1 LEEIWKPVPN
11 YEGFYEVSNLG
22 RFRSLDGYRK
32 CRAGKLAKKKGQII
46 KQGKYPNGYMQVHF
60 KVNGIDKCFLSHRIV
75 ADVFVENDNPKLKTI
90 VNHIDGNKYNNNISN
105 LEWVTYSEN
114 QKHAYKNGLNSWN
127 ETKGKKPK
135 GVIQLEKDTG
145 KEIARYKSIGEA
157 LRAINAPQSH
167 TSLVN
172 CCNKKKHY
180 NTFHGYKW
188 EWIENMLGEESE
200 E

>member
-1 LEEIWKPVPN
+1 LEEVWKAVPN

-75 ADVFVENDNPKLKTI
+75 ADVFVINDNPLEKTT
-90 VNHIDGNKYNNNISN
+90 VNHIDGDKTNNNAQN
-105 LEWVTYSEN
+105 LEWLSMTDN
-114 QKHAYKNGLNSWN
+114 HKHAFRIGLKNWKDGMGEVSI
-127 ETKGKKPK
+127 P
-135 GVIQLEKDTG
+135 VVQLD
-145 KEIARYKSIGEA
+145 KENLTLINTFKSISEA
-157 LRAINAPQSH
+157 KRSVGAKSCSGIR
-167 TSLVN
+167 N
-172 CCNKKKHY
+172 CCAGTAKSAN
-180 NTFHGYKW
+180 GYKW
-188 EWIENMLGEESE
+188 MRQKDYLKILESE